1 MSHRL
6 RQRLRSKQQG
16 FILLELL
23 ALVAGILFASSCI
36 FLQSDKLWRHYHK
49 EQVRVSALLLASDLR
64 QLQQQALFQTD
75 ASSHDLKPTADRT
88 GYYLT
93 TKGVAT
99 SSVRFADYACAG
111 VYFDAVL
118 ARLAF
123 SQSGAPSTSGFYRLR
138 HRELAGFAYQVDVQP
153 VTGRVLAYEKQ

>member
-1 MSHRL
+1 MSHL
-6 RQRLRSKQQG
+6 LNQRLSKQRG
-16 FILLELL
+16 FVLLELL
-23 ALVAGILFASSCI
+23 ALVAGIMVASS
-36 FLQSDKLWRHYHK
+36 FVFVQSDRLWRHYHR
-49 EQVRVSALLLASDLR
+49 EQVRLSAQLLASDLR

-75 ASSHDLKPTADRT
+75 ASAHDLKPTADRA

-118 ARLAF
+118 ARMAF
-123 SQSGAPSTSGFYRLR
+123 SQNGAPAASGYYRLR
-138 HRELAGFAYQVDVQP
+138 HRELAGFAYLVDVQP
-153 VTGRVLAYEKQ
+153 VTGRVLAYEAQ

>member
-1 MSHRL
+1 MSHL
-6 RQRLRSKQQG
+6 LNQRLSKQRG
-16 FILLELL
+16 FVLLELL
-23 ALVAGILFASSCI
+23 ALVAGIMVATSFV
-36 FLQSDKLWRHYHK
+36 FVQSDRLWRHYHR
-49 EQVRVSALLLASDLR
+49 EQVRLSAQLLASDLR

-75 ASSHDLKPTADRT
+75 ASAHVLKPTADRA

-99 SSVRFADYACAG
+99 SSVRFADYACEG

-118 ARLAF
+118 ARMAF
-123 SQSGAPSTSGFYRLR
+123 SQNGAPAASGYYRLR

-153 VTGRVLAYEKQ
+153 VPGRVLAYEAQ

>member
-1 MSHRL
+1 M
-6 RQRLRSKQQG
+6 
-16 FILLELL
+16 LELL
-23 ALVAGILFASSCI
+23 ALVAGIMVASS
-36 FLQSDKLWRHYHK
+36 FVFVQSDRLWRHYHR
-49 EQVRVSALLLASDLR
+49 EQVRLSAQLLASDLR

-75 ASSHDLKPTADRT
+75 ASAHDLKPTADRA

-99 SSVRFADYACAG
+99 SSVRFADYACEG

-118 ARLAF
+118 ARMAF
-123 SQSGAPSTSGFYRLR
+123 SQNGAPAASGYYRLR

-153 VTGRVLAYEKQ
+153 VTGRVLAYEAQ

>member
-1 MSHRL
+1 MSHL
-6 RQRLRSKQQG
+6 LNQRLSKQRG

-23 ALVAGILFASSCI
+23 ALVVGIVVAASLV
-36 FLQSDKLWRHYHK
+36 FVQSDRLWRHYHR
-49 EQVRVSALLLASDLR
+49 EQVRLSAQLLASDLR

-75 ASSHDLKPTADRT
+75 ASAHDLKPTADRA

-99 SSVRFADYACAG
+99 SSVRFADYACEG

-118 ARLAF
+118 ARMAF
-123 SQSGAPSTSGFYRLR
+123 SQNGAPTASGYYRLR
-138 HRELAGFAYQVDVQP
+138 HRELAGFAYLVDVQP
-153 VTGRVLAYEKQ
+153 VTGRVLAYEAQ

>member
-1 MSHRL
+1 MSHLHNHRVL
-6 RQRLRSKQQG
+6 KQRG

-23 ALVAGILFASSCI
+23 ALVAGIMVATSFV
-36 FLQSDKLWRHYHK
+36 FVQNERLWRQYHR
-49 EQVRVSALLLASDLR
+49 EQVRLSAQLLASDLR

-75 ASSHDLKPTADRT
+75 ASSHDLKPTADRA

-99 SSVRFADYACAG
+99 SSVRFADYACEG

-118 ARLAF
+118 ARMAF
-123 SQSGAPSTSGFYRLR
+123 SQNGAPAASGYYRLR
-138 HRELAGFAYQVDVQP
+138 HRELVGFAYLVDVQP
-153 VTGRVLAYEKQ
+153 VTGRVLAYEAQ

>member
-6 RQRLRSKQQG
+6 QQRLSNKQQG

-75 ASSHDLKPTADRT
+75 ASSHDLKPTADRA

-93 TKGVAT
+93 TKGIAT

-123 SQSGAPSTSGFYRLR
+123 SQNGAPSTSGFYRLR

-153 VTGRVLAYEKQ
+153 VTGRVLAYETQ

>member
-1 MSHRL
+1 MSHL
-6 RQRLRSKQQG
+6 LNQRLSKQRG
-16 FILLELL
+16 FVLLELL
-23 ALVAGILFASSCI
+23 ALVAGIMVATSFV
-36 FLQSDKLWRHYHK
+36 FVQSDRLWRHYHR
-49 EQVRVSALLLASDLR
+49 EQVRLSAQLLASDLR

-75 ASSHDLKPTADRT
+75 ASAHDLKPTADRA

-99 SSVRFADYACAG
+99 SSVRFADYACEG

-118 ARLAF
+118 ARMAF
-123 SQSGAPSTSGFYRLR
+123 SQNGAPAASGYYRLR

-153 VTGRVLAYEKQ
+153 VTGRVLAYEAQ